1 MEKID
6 GNGETETSEKDERKE
21 GIIQEGSELWKKVT
35 GVAKEGEMKRS
46 MGEKRWNGQQKGRRP
61 SAA

>member
-1 MEKID
+1 MEMID
-6 GNGETETSEKDERKE
+6 GNDEPETSEKDERKE
-21 GIIQEGSELWKKVT
+21 GIIQEGSELEKKVT
-35 GVAKEGEMKRS
+35 GGAKEGEMKRS

>member
-21 GIIQEGSELWKKVT
+21 GIIQEGSELGKKVT
-35 GVAKEGEMKRS
+35 GGAKEGEMKRA

>member
-6 GNGETETSEKDERKE
+6 GNGETETSEKDERKD
-21 GIIQEGSELWKKVT
+21 GVVTEGSELWKKVT

>member
-21 GIIQEGSELWKKVT
+21 GIIQEGSELGKKVT
-35 GVAKEGEMKRS
+35 GGAKEGEMKRS

>member
-21 GIIQEGSELWKKVT
+21 GIVTEGSELGKKVI
-35 GVAKEGEMKRS
+35 GVAKEGEMKWA
-46 MGEKRWNGQQKGRRP
+46 MGEKRWNGQRKGRKP
-61 SAA
+61 SSA